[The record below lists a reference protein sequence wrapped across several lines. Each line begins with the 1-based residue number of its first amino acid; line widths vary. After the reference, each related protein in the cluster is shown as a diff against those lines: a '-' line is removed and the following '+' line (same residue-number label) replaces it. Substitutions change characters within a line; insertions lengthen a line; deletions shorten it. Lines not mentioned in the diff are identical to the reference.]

1 MMEHALLNDESES
14 GRSWGLGRRDVGV
27 EEVWKA
33 RGEQRAISLMGA
45 DSPSTLS
52 VKGEKGLSGPAPAG
66 LTRPLFPRGPEGNPE
81 HAGGRPRV
89 SYCPGL
95 QGWDP
100 HCQESSENKGPC
112 LATQVPTEGNCPVFA
127 HAGAMAIG
135 DLSKWS

>member
-52 VKGEKGLSGPAPAG
+52 VKGEKGCVWPSPCWPHQASVP
-66 LTRPLFPRGPEGNPE
+66 
-81 HAGGRPRV
+81 
-89 SYCPGL
+89 
-95 QGWDP
+95 QG
-100 HCQESSENKGPC
+100 S
-112 LATQVPTEGNCPVFA
+112 
-127 HAGAMAIG
+127 
-135 DLSKWS
+135 